1 MFDARAKKMKQL
13 FFTFLKLYL
22 SIITVIGKKFKKF
35 QKPIEKNIY
44 NIDRLAEKKLGQWKT
59 NDR

>member
-1 MFDARAKKMKQL
+1 VFDARAKKMKQL

-44 NIDRLAEKKLGQWKT
+44 NIDRLAEKKLGQ
-59 NDR
+59 